1 MALDRDSPFL
11 EISPLAAW
19 RSNFNVGSGF
29 VVGIGVI
36 EGVECVILGHDPSVR
51 AGAFNPFNSKKLMR
65 GLEIARTNRMPYVQF
80 VESAGADL
88 RGEAGGGD
96 PEAAI
101 RREVGHF
108 AESGRLFY
116 EITELS
122 KLRIPTVSIVF
133 GASTAGGAY
142 QPGMSDYNIF
152 IRGQSKVFL
161 GGPPLVK
168 MATGEDATKKA
179 SAAPRCI
186 RTVSGLGDY
195 LAEDEMRRHPH
206 RAARS
211 IAHLNWRKLGPGR
224 RCPPTRRSHDPEDL
238 LGIVAKD
245 LRQPFDMREVI
256 ARIVDGSRFEEFK
269 PLYGPTLVTGWA
281 SIHGFPVGILG
292 NNGALLSESSEKAAQ
307 FIQLCNQIDV
317 PLLFLHNITGY
328 IVGTDFEQG
337 GITKDGSKMI
347 NAVANST
354 VPHITVIVGA
364 SYGAGNYGM
373 SGRAYGTRFTF
384 TWPTAKIAVMGPKQ
398 MAGVMTIVRRGRAE
412 RRGETFDEDADAKRV
427 AVGSTGP
434 RNARRVVRHLARLR
448 RRHDRP
454 ARHPHR
460 ARIVAVGLP
469 QQRGRRHQG
478 IRHMADVNPDSPSAD
493 SSQSRRD
500 RPAHHAHGA
509 RHGDR
514 DRRRLCGRRRDAPFV
529 READVAIALGG
540 RTGAETL
547 PRHRQADRRCRARAR
562 MPCIPATAFSRRTPR
577 LRDAVIDAGLTW
589 VGPSPEVDRAIGDKL
604 RRSGCCRRPA
614 CRLLD
619 AFELTA
625 DADATGA
632 AAKIGYPVL
641 IKAAAG
647 GGGRGMRIVETQD
660 PSCADAVASAAARP
674 ASFGDGTVFLER
686 WLTALAP
693 RRDAD
698 SRGQA
703 RQLVHLFERECSIQ
717 RRHQKIIEEAP
728 SPRGR

>member
-1 MALDRDSPFL
+1 MAIIESRLDRRSEIFARNRADMLDSLNMLDDLFAEAARGGGEQETARLRARGKMPLRERISMALDRDSPFL

-36 EGVECVILGHDPSVR
+36 SGVECVILGHDPSVR

-88 RGEAGGGD
+88 RGEAGAGD

-168 MATGEDATKKA
+168 MATGEDANEESLGGA
-179 SAAPRCI
+179 DMHC
-186 RTVSGLGDY
+186 TVSGLGDY
-195 LAEDEMRRHPH
+195 LAEDETDGIRI
-206 RAARS
+206 AREV
-211 IAHLNWRKLGPGR
+211 IAHLNWRKLGPGPSLPAD
-224 RCPPTRRSHDPEDL
+224 PPLADPEEL
-238 LGIVAKD
+238 LGIVGKD

-307 FIQLCNQIDV
+307 FIQLCNQVDV

-328 IVGTDFEQG
+328 IVGTDFEQR

-354 VPHITVIVGA
+354 VPHLTVIVGA

-398 MAGVMTIVRRGRAE
+398 MAGVMTIVQRAAAE
-412 RRGETFDEDADAKRV
+412 RRGEKFDEAANAKRV
-427 AVGSTGP
+427 ASVEFWAEERSKGLFATSRVSDDGMIDP
-434 RNARRVVRHLARLR
+434 RDTRTVLGMALSACHSNVVA
-448 RRHDRP
+448 
-454 ARHPHR
+454 
-460 ARIVAVGLP
+460 GTKEF
-469 QQRGRRHQG
+469 G
-478 IRHMADVNPDSPSAD
+478 
-493 SSQSRRD
+493 
-500 RPAHHAHGA
+500 
-509 RHGDR
+509 
-514 DRRRLCGRRRDAPFV
+514 
-529 READVAIALGG
+529 
-540 RTGAETL
+540 TW
-547 PRHRQADRRCRARAR
+547 R
-562 MPCIPATAFSRRTPR
+562 M
-577 LRDAVIDAGLTW
+577 
-589 VGPSPEVDRAIGDKL
+589 
-604 RRSGCCRRPA
+604 
-614 CRLLD
+614 
-619 AFELTA
+619 
-625 DADATGA
+625 
-632 AAKIGYPVL
+632 
-641 IKAAAG
+641 
-647 GGGRGMRIVETQD
+647 
-660 PSCADAVASAAARP
+660 
-674 ASFGDGTVFLER
+674 
-686 WLTALAP
+686 
-693 RRDAD
+693 
-698 SRGQA
+698 
-703 RQLVHLFERECSIQ
+703 
-717 RRHQKIIEEAP
+717 
-728 SPRGR
+728 